1 MKNEQWFVV
10 SQGLWDEYER
20 AKVDWNDLWKQCME
34 WVLSPKD
41 LIVLQLYL
49 IFMDIEVDG
58 EDNIYKTMIT
68 MMQEQGSQERFDP
81 DQSFQ
86 FNSVNTDKIKELLI
100 GLNQE
105 RFLNSEVSKLVI
117 FDVFTNVIIEALQF
131 LGFIPY
137 AIE

>member
-1 MKNEQWFVV
+1 M
-10 SQGLWDEYER
+10 
-20 AKVDWNDLWKQCME
+20 
-34 WVLSPKD
+34 SPKD

-105 RFLNSEVSKLVI
+105 RFLNSEVSKLII

-137 AIE
+137 AIEQDIEEVQTTFNMSTEMKEHYFRLSKIVYK

>member
-1 MKNEQWFVV
+1 
-10 SQGLWDEYER
+10 
-20 AKVDWNDLWKQCME
+20 
-34 WVLSPKD
+34 
-41 LIVLQLYL
+41 
-49 IFMDIEVDG
+49 MDIEVDG

-105 RFLNSEVSKLVI
+105 RFLNSEVSKLII

-131 LGFIPY
+131 YQLEAPVFRTQHGAQLG
-137 AIE
+137 